1 METELNIANIL
12 KDKPTG
18 TKLYADAFGELSL
31 ERIKDNEDDGIYTKS
46 RIFNSLSFYSN
57 GKYTKD
63 GEPILV
69 PSKKMTNWNKFAWKK
84 GDVLVSNDGKT
95 NIIFNKWEDDTYVS
109 FYGRHYLNTENED
122 DALYYRT
129 FVCTTEMYSIANK
142 DIAKD
147 YISSIEEKF
156 GGKLNLKTL
165 EIDKTQLEFKDGD
178 IIANPAIL
186 SKGDYI
192 FIYNA
197 GENLNKLCFY
207 VALDSVSNDLYFPK
221 TNNCWCTKN
230 ENIRYATE
238 EEKQRLFKA
247 LNAAGKRWNAE
258 NKVVEDIK
266 TEHQFKPFERVLVRD
281 TCDDIWKATL
291 FSHIKDDD
299 NSAYKY
305 VCNCLSWRQCIP
317 YEGNESLLG
326 TNKDAEE

>member
-1 METELNIANIL
+1 METEINIAEIL
-12 KDKPTG
+12 KDKSIG
-18 TKLYADAFGELSL
+18 TKLYADAFGELKL
-31 ERIKDNEDDGIYTKS
+31 NNTVIDNDAIIYTKN
-46 RIFNSLSFYSN
+46 RIGLVYSFHN
-57 GKYTKD
+57 DGKYDKN

-69 PSKKMTNWNKFAWKK
+69 PSKKMRDWNKFAWKK

-95 NIIFNKWEDDTYVS
+95 NVIFNKWEDDTYVS
-109 FYGRHYLNTENED
+109 FYGKHYLNNENED
-122 DALYYRT
+122 NALYYRT
-129 FVCTTEMYSIANK
+129 FVCTTETYSIANK

-165 EIDKTQLEFKDGD
+165 EIDKTELEFKDGD

-186 SKGDYI
+186 SEGAYI

-197 GENLNKLCFY
+197 GENPNKLCFY
-207 VALDSVSNDLYFPK
+207 VALDSVSDDLYFPK

-247 LNAAGKRWNAE
+247 LNAAGKHWNAE
-258 NKVVEDIK
+258 KKVVEDIK

-281 TCDDIWKATL
+281 ICDDIWKATF
-291 FSHIKDDD
+291 FSHIKDND